1 MLAVPTTE
9 AARFELP
16 KTWSQGTVEAMGAS
30 ITVGNPA
37 AAPPLTRWWVRFNDP
52 MLDRLVADAMRAN
65 NTVLSAHAA
74 LQQARALRD
83 VTAATLWPTLDA
95 SAGIQKSRSGG
106 NSNSPVYRVG
116 LDASWELDLFGRN
129 RSALTAAEAAQQAS
143 LASLGDIQVSIAAE
157 VAIAYIT
164 LRGSESRLSVANQNL
179 ASQDE
184 TLQITKWRQQA
195 GLVTT
200 LEIAQA
206 TALRAQTA
214 AQQASLGVVNRQAR
228 FSLAVLTGVPPAA
241 LNSLLVPSGVVPMP
255 SAMPTLLLPIDAMR
269 QRPDVRA
276 AEFQV
281 TAARARTSQAMAAR
295 LPNFQLT
302 GSIGY
307 SALSVATLT
316 NSASLVSAIAAA
328 VAAPLFDGGNR
339 HAQVRVQ
346 QALLEQAALAYQVT
360 LLNALK
366 EVENALAALHGD
378 RIRLD
383 ELTTASSAAAEA
395 SLLARQRFSSGLIDF
410 QTVLDSLR
418 TQLGAEDSLAS
429 ARADVSADHVR
440 LFKALGGG
448 WDASSD
454 VESPVAL
461 GSTRRIAAP

>member
-1 MLAVPTTE
+1 
-9 AARFELP
+9 
-16 KTWSQGTVEAMGAS
+16 
-30 ITVGNPA
+30 
-37 AAPPLTRWWVRFNDP
+37 
-52 MLDRLVADAMRAN
+52 MR
-65 NTVLSAHAA
+65 S
-74 LQQARALRD
+74 
-83 VTAATLWPTLDA
+83 
-95 SAGIQKSRSGG
+95 
-106 NSNSPVYRVG
+106 
-116 LDASWELDLFGRN
+116 
-129 RSALTAAEAAQQAS
+129 
-143 LASLGDIQVSIAAE
+143 
-157 VAIAYIT
+157 
-164 LRGSESRLSVANQNL
+164 SESRLSVANQNL

-184 TLQITKWRQQA
+184 TLQITEWRQQA
-195 GLVTT
+195 GLVTN

-214 AQQASLGVVNRQAR
+214 AQQASLGVLNQQAR

-241 LNSLLVPSGVVPMP
+241 LNSLLVPSGIVPLP
-255 SAMPTLLLPIDAMR
+255 DAMLTLLLPIDTMR

-328 VAAPLFDGGNR
+328 VAAPLFDGGSR
-339 HAQVRVQ
+339 RAQVRVQ

-366 EVENALAALHGD
+366 EVENALAGLRGD

-383 ELTTASSAAAEA
+383 ELTNAAGAAAEA

-410 QTVLDSLR
+410 QTVLDGLR

-429 ARADVSADHVR
+429 AKADVSADHVR

-454 VESPVAL
+454 VESPDAL